1 MTLRIQH
8 SGHLFF
14 RVGRHELARHSL
26 TVKVR
31 QVTKYNKGFCSK
43 HESPLA
49 NSGINLYYAVNDARS
64 ITERTGDR
72 TAPKASGG
80 GWRRTTT

>member
-1 MTLRIQH
+1 MAICFSVSVAISWPDTL
-8 SGHLFF
+8 SK
-14 RVGRHELARHSL
+14 A
-26 TVKVR
+26 R

-43 HESPLA
+43 HESPLV

-64 ITERTGDR
+64 IIERTGDR

-80 GWRRTTT
+80 RWRGTTT